1 LWQAVSFGLI
11 NLYKEKKDMA
21 KKITDVEWLSK
32 GGPYSHAVEAN
43 GFLFLSGMVPI
54 NVEKNLA
61 IRDDIKAA
69 TALVLENIKK
79 LLAAAGSSL
88 ENTVKVTVFLT
99 DMNNFQ
105 AMNEVYAAYF
115 TEKQPARSC
124 VAVRELPMDFPVEI
138 EVVAVL

>member
-1 LWQAVSFGLI
+1 MLLEA
-11 NLYKEKKDMA
+11 KDMG
-21 KKITDVEWLSK
+21 KKITDVAWLSK

-43 GFLFLSGMVPI
+43 GFLFLSGMVPMD
-54 NVEKNLA
+54 VEKNLA

-88 ENTVKVTVFLT
+88 ENAVKVTVFLT
-99 DMNNFQ
+99 DMNDFQ
-105 AMNEVYAAYF
+105 AMNEVYATYF

-124 VAVRELPMDFPVEI
+124 VAVRELPMNFPIEI